1 MRAEPLAWN
10 VLKRKPRASEAA
22 GQALYAAAVEQA
34 RRPGFYTE
42 LGVADS
48 ANGRFELYSLHVIL
62 LLRRLKAGGEGAPET
77 AQVLFDTYV
86 SSLDDALREQGVG
99 DLSVAKKMRKLGEAF
114 YGRVRS
120 YDEAFDALPDE
131 TALRTLVD
139 RTACAEG
146 GDIDGLTRYVRAA
159 LDAFAA
165 ESDAVL
171 LGGRANWPAVA
182 T

>member
-1 MRAEPLAWN
+1 MAWN
-10 VLKRKPRASEAA
+10 ILKRKTRASEAA
-22 GQALYAAAVEQA
+22 GRALYAAAVEQA
-34 RRPGFYTE
+34 RRTVFYTD

-62 LLRRLKAGGEGAPET
+62 LLRRLKAGGDSAAET

-99 DLSVAKKMRKLGEAF
+99 DLSVAKTMRKLGEAF

-120 YDEAFDALPDE
+120 YDEAFDTLPD
-131 TALRTLVD
+131 TTPLRTLIA

-146 GDIDGLTRYVRAA
+146 GDAEALTLYVSTA
-159 LDAFAA
+159 LADFAA
-165 ESDAVL
+165 ESDTAL
-171 LGGRANWPAVA
+171 LEGRVRWPEASL
-182 T
+182 